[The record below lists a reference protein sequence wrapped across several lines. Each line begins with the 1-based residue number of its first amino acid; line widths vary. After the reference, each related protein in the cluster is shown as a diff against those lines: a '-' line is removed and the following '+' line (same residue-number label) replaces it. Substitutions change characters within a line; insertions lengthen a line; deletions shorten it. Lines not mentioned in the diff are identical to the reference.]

1 MNEYPYW
8 LPHNR
13 FVTYQAL
20 RGQEETLRKEAL
32 AKLEAADKLGEL
44 AMNILAEYDKPD
56 CTNH

>member
-1 MNEYPYW
+1 MAEYPYW

-32 AKLEAADKLGEL
+32 AKLEAADKLGEQ
-44 AMNILAEYDKPD
+44 AMSILVEYPEPD
-56 CTNH
+56 CTE

>member
-8 LPHNR
+8 LPHSR
-13 FVTYQAL
+13 FVMYQTL
-20 RGQEETLRKEAL
+20 RGQEETLRKEAMV
-32 AKLEAADKLGEL
+32 KLEAADKLGEL

>member
-1 MNEYPYW
+1 MDQYPYW

-13 FVTYQAL
+13 FVQYQAL
-20 RGQEETLRKEAL
+20 RGQEETLRKEAMV
-32 AKLEAADKLGEL
+32 KLEAADKLGEL